1 MVNVYSSFRGKS
13 EDAGRVVLESAY
25 ATHVA
30 MYISWNRGYCVY
42 PVGFGRDCTNVL
54 TCFMSDRQ
62 RKELDRWLDEGEGRR
77 RAFLCDRYVGS
88 ALEVSRSRWMVIR
101 LKGTVRSLRG

>member
-1 MVNVYSSFRGKS
+1 MYSAFRGKS

-25 ATHVA
+25 ATHMA
-30 MYISWNRGYCVY
+30 MYISWNRGYCIY
-42 PVGFGRDCTNVL
+42 PVCLSRDCTNVL
-54 TCFMSDRQ
+54 TCFMSQRQ
-62 RKELDRWLDEGEGRR
+62 QRELERWLDEGQGRR
-77 RAFLCDRYVGS
+77 RAFLSDGFVGS